1 MQYIVKVG
9 DMYVEN
15 AAMSPDWN
23 KDSILK
29 NIILSN
35 DKIMNMSFEEKNIL
49 MEKLL
54 LCNIKATVIE
64 SDNTFNLKQELIF
77 LRKRENKL
85 QRIEQLFK
93 SEVVDLEYLTKL
105 VKEDLRRLENDA
117 KEHIKT
123 RNK

>member
-54 LCNIKATVIE
+54 LCNIKATVIK

-93 SEVVDLEYLTKL
+93 SEVVDLEELTKL
-105 VKEDLRRLENDA
+105 VKGD
-117 KEHIKT
+117 K
-123 RNK
+123 